1 MKHLPA
7 ILFAHLV
14 LLAVAHG
21 QTVTLTFDDVS
32 PVDYVIIQNG
42 YGGLQWNN
50 FFIEN
55 GSNSP
60 GFYKGAVSPP
70 NVAFNGL
77 GNEASINSSAPFAFI
92 SAYLT
97 AVDVGTQQIRVQG
110 FTAGVRRYDNTYTVD
125 GNAPVQIHFNYLGV
139 DQVTFTILTS
149 PTGIFAMDNLVVALN
164 AVDSDG
170 DGVPDDRD
178 ECPNT
183 PPEAVVD
190 EHGCSIDQLVPC
202 AGPVTGGAWRSHGEY
217 LLAVT
222 ASADDFFAAGLITAA
237 QRDAAVRA
245 ARRSDCGK
253 K

>member
-1 MKHLPA
+1 MHHHINLTLACVFLLKMQKILLNRIHPKYCVSRQNAMKHLPA

-125 GNAPVQIHFNYLGV
+125 GNAP
-139 DQVTFTILTS
+139 
-149 PTGIFAMDNLVVALN
+149 
-164 AVDSDG
+164 
-170 DGVPDDRD
+170 
-178 ECPNT
+178 
-183 PPEAVVD
+183 
-190 EHGCSIDQLVPC
+190 
-202 AGPVTGGAWRSHGEY
+202 RS
-217 LLAVT
+217 
-222 ASADDFFAAGLITAA
+222 
-237 QRDAAVRA
+237 
-245 ARRSDCGK
+245 
-253 K
+253 